1 MNQVCV
7 EVKEVLRR
15 RTKASDEALS
25 VEATPASSAEMHESI
40 ARRAYEL
47 YEARGGIQGDPLV
60 DWLTAE
66 AEILAKMGPR
76 ANQAVDGN
84 GAATGSTKGPARSK
98 PRKKAV
104 TTVTRKITLRPRS
117 LKEDHL

>member
-1 MNQVCV
+1 MNQVWL
-7 EVKEVLRR
+7 EVNEVLRR

-47 YEARGGIQGDPLV
+47 YEARGDAHGDPFV

-66 AEILAKMGPR
+66 AEISAKMGPR
-76 ANQAVDGN
+76 ANQAVNGN
-84 GAATGSTKGPARSK
+84 RAASGSTKSPARGK

-104 TTVTRKITLRPRS
+104 GVTRKITLRPRG

>member
-1 MNQVCV
+1 V

-25 VEATPASSAEMHESI
+25 VEATPTSSAEMHKSI
-40 ARRAYEL
+40 ARRAYQL
-47 YEARGGIQGDPLV
+47 YEARGGAQGDPLV

-66 AEILAKMGPR
+66 AEILGKMEPR
-76 ANQAVDGN
+76 ANQALNGN
-84 GAATGSTKGPARSK
+84 GAATGSTKDPARSK

-104 TTVTRKITLRPRS
+104 GTVSRKIALRPRS
-117 LKEDHL
+117 LKEDNL